1 MPLGVVCGEPH
12 SSAHTL
18 KSPPTT
24 TLLRPRIL
32 QLVVHDA
39 VERIKAEAWFQVAAI
54 DPDPAYLYTDKSA
67 IT

>member
-1 MPLGVVCGEPH
+1 MVSLTPVP
-12 SSAHTL
+12 
-18 KSPPTT
+18 T